1 MLLLDFGQ
9 ETSVAGGAVQ
19 RRVREKGV
27 RRSWGKA
34 LEDLARIFHGRIKI
48 RIEAEPATSKRVKR
62 NAVRLGC
69 DPPLARMSF

>member
-1 MLLLDFGQ
+1 VIGRERGVGFR
-9 ETSVAGGAVQ
+9 AGRKRQGTLNIA
-19 RRVREKGV
+19 RKY
-27 RRSWGKA
+27 
-34 LEDLARIFHGRIKI
+34 LARIFHGRIKI